1 MAFTSIHDPDF
12 WGNSPEEVKA
22 INQAAGNEGLTSSH
36 YLLGRRE
43 DNPPLV
49 APLRMEPGY
58 VLTRH
63 AHDCFRLEIIIE
75 GSLQVGDRTMKPGDI
90 MMTEPG
96 VLYGPHVAGPDGC
109 VTFEICS
116 DFEGANRFSIQDPS
130 GKMITLDVLDPSHF
144 DAIVGNAN
152 EQREKLAR
160 D

>member
-1 MAFTSIHDPDF
+1 
-12 WGNSPEEVKA
+12 
-22 INQAAGNEGLTSSH
+22 
-36 YLLGRRE
+36 
-43 DNPPLV
+43 
-49 APLRMEPGY
+49 MEPGY